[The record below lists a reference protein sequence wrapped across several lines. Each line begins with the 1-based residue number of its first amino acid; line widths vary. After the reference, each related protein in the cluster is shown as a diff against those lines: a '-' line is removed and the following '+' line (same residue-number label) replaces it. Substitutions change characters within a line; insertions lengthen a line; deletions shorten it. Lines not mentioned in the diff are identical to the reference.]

1 MSFKSIVNGK
11 RRAIMRGLTRN
22 IGRSALNKD
31 AHGISN
37 SDIRRVLISR
47 PNSRLGNQLL
57 ITPLVQEISGTF
69 PYCKV
74 DLFVRGNISFI
85 LFENYKS
92 VDRIIKLPK
101 KPFRELFKYMK
112 VWFSLKRYNYD
123 IVINVDKNS
132 SSGRLSTQ
140 FSNARFKFFNDV
152 DEDLQMKYED
162 YGHMAKFP
170 VYNFRSNLIRLGFNG
185 IDIDK
190 PIPVLNI
197 KLSPSE
203 IATGKKILDSLV
215 DKGKK
220 TISIYTYATGDKC
233 YSKDWWLN
241 AYERLKAE
249 YGERYNI
256 LEVLPVENVS
266 QIDFQAPSYYSRDLR
281 EMTALINNTEV
292 FIGADSG
299 IMHLASAAQT
309 PVVGLFSITNTDKYK
324 PYNEGSM
331 AIDTNAM
338 NIDDIVNAI
347 DKILAMKK

>member
-1 MSFKSIVNGK
+1 MSFKSSVNGK

-22 IGRSALNKD
+22 IGRSALSKD

-37 SDIRRVLISR
+37 SNIRRVLISR

-57 ITPLVQEISGTF
+57 ITPLVQEISDTF
-69 PYCKV
+69 PNCKV
-74 DLFVRGNISFI
+74 DLFVRGNISCL
-85 LFENYKS
+85 LFENYES
-92 VDRIIKLPK
+92 VERIIKLPK
-101 KPFRELFKYMK
+101 KPFKELFKYMK
-112 VWFSLKRYNYD
+112 VWLSLKKYKYD
-123 IVINVDKNS
+123 IVINVDKDS
-132 SSGRLSTQ
+132 ASGRLSTQ
-140 FSNARFKFFNDV
+140 FSNARFKFFNNV
-152 DEDLQMKYED
+152 DENLQVKYED
-162 YGHMAKFP
+162 YEQMAKFP
-170 VYNFRSNLIRLGFNG
+170 VYNFRNNLIRLEFNEV
-185 IDIDK
+185 DIDK

-203 IATGKKILDSLV
+203 IATGKEILDSLV

-241 AYERLKAE
+241 VYERFKAE

-266 QIDFQAPSYYSRDLR
+266 QIDFKAPFYYSKDIR
-281 EMTALINNTEV
+281 EITAFINNTEV

-309 PVVGLFSITNTDKYK
+309 PVVGLFSVTNIQKYK
-324 PYNEGSM
+324 PYNEESVV
-331 AIDTNAM
+331 IDTNTM
-338 NIDDIVNAI
+338 DIDDIVNAI
-347 DKILAMKK
+347 NKILEMKK